1 MFTAP
6 PSWMSRIWE
15 YTGIAG
21 AVTALVAAVFFA
33 FGIGPWFQT
42 LSNSFDVTAEGLR
55 AVDSTLEVVDE
66 SLVVVTD
73 TLAGV
78 DGVFG
83 ATASALEEVG
93 GVVLSSGTL
102 LQTEIPRQLDAIE
115 SAMDG
120 LIDTANVVDGVLG
133 ALSFVGVDYNPEVPL
148 DQALEDV
155 SVQLGELRGSLSGYS
170 GNLFSLTVS
179 LNRLDE
185 EVTIVADSMAGLQGQ
200 VDATRELIAGYRVTA
215 GDAEVVIADAS
226 ARLSAQVWLVRVIG
240 VLLLLLL
247 VPVFSVVWWA
257 GKSATLRAPVGQI
270 GSGSG
275 LSLK

>member
-1 MFTAP
+1 MFNTP
-6 PSWMSRIWE
+6 PIWLSRIWE

-42 LSNSFDVTAEGLR
+42 LSDSFDVTAEGLR

-66 SLVVVTD
+66 SLVVVND
-73 TLAGV
+73 TLTGI

-83 ATASALEEVG
+83 ATATALDEIG
-93 GVVLSSGTL
+93 AVVLSSGTL
-102 LQTEIPRQLDAIE
+102 LQTDIPRQIDAIE
-115 SAMDG
+115 VAMDG

-155 SVQLGELRGSLSGYS
+155 SVQLGELRDSLSGYS
-170 GNLFSLTVS
+170 ANLFSLTVS
-179 LNRLDE
+179 LNRLEE
-185 EVTIVADSMAGLQGQ
+185 EVTVVAGTLAGLQGQ

-215 GDAEVVIADAS
+215 GDAEGVITAAS
-226 ARLSAQVWLVRVIG
+226 VRLSGQVWLVRIIG

-247 VPVFSVVWWA
+247 VPVFSFLWWA
-257 GKSATLRAPVGQI
+257 GRSAALRTPVGQLTA
-270 GSGSG
+270 G
-275 LSLK
+275 

>member
-1 MFTAP
+1 MFNP
-6 PSWMSRIWE
+6 PPIWLSRTWE
-15 YTGIAG
+15 YAGITG
-21 AVTALVAAVFFA
+21 AVTALIASIFFA
-33 FGIGPWFQT
+33 SGIGPWFQT
-42 LSNSFDVTAEGLR
+42 LSDSFDVTAEGLR

-73 TLAGV
+73 TLAGI

-93 GVVLSSGTL
+93 AVVLSSGSL
-102 LQTEIPRQLDAIE
+102 LQTEIPIQLDAIE
-115 SAMDG
+115 AAMDG

-155 SVQLGELRGSLSGYS
+155 SVQLGELRESLSGYS
-170 GNLFSLTVS
+170 ANLFSLTVS
-179 LNRLDE
+179 LNRLE
-185 EVTIVADSMAGLQGQ
+185 GEVAVVAGTMAGLQGQ

-215 GDAEVVIADAS
+215 GDAEAVITDAS
-226 ARLSAQVWLVRVIG
+226 ERLRGQVWLVRIMG

-247 VPVFSVVWWA
+247 VPVFSFLWWA
-257 GKSATLRAPVGQI
+257 GKSAAQPKPIGQLT
-270 GSGSG
+270 SGQ
-275 LSLK
+275 